1 MFRKIAAAAAVT
13 LSLVEGGA
21 SAAPVSFLAIGD
33 TGYIPAYE
41 QFDHGETPPR
51 TLGAYMAAEADDWL
65 ESHPDLTGF
74 TPTPWVFETAHG
86 GFMNASGMYPVAWA
100 AKEVCRREGCRFAAM
115 LGDNIYP
122 DGATLGADGIADAR
136 RFEDMLDKPYGD
148 LGAGVPD
155 FTIYAMMGNH
165 DWHISREATMAQ
177 LAYLQAH
184 PNFTMPGL
192 FYRATPKGLEGE
204 VELFVIDT
212 EMLLA
217 GHTVYRDKL
226 DAEGREIRTG
236 ELDTWPDFVK
246 PATPEER
253 RMVAWLEE
261 ALASSTARWKIVM
274 GHHALWSSGGSKY
287 EKAHTLKGLLMPALC
302 RYADLYISG
311 DDHLTELYSD
321 DCAAHGMADR
331 PPLPLIVAG
340 AGSKYR
346 PQHPAF
352 FRRQLADNPGLKNH
366 FAQGSTWGFA
376 HVTVDGEVLTT
387 RLYSTP
393 TDMSGRPVE
402 ELEMEFRRRSGG
414 R

>member
-33 TGYIPAYE
+33 TGYIPAYK

-51 TLGAYMAAEADDWL
+51 NLGAYMAAEADDWL

-192 FYRATPKGLEGE
+192 FYRATPNGLEG
-204 VELFVIDT
+204 
-212 EMLLA
+212 
-217 GHTVYRDKL
+217 
-226 DAEGREIRTG
+226 
-236 ELDTWPDFVK
+236 
-246 PATPEER
+246 
-253 RMVAWLEE
+253 
-261 ALASSTARWKIVM
+261 
-274 GHHALWSSGGSKY
+274 
-287 EKAHTLKGLLMPALC
+287 
-302 RYADLYISG
+302 
-311 DDHLTELYSD
+311 
-321 DCAAHGMADR
+321 
-331 PPLPLIVAG
+331 
-340 AGSKYR
+340 
-346 PQHPAF
+346 
-352 FRRQLADNPGLKNH
+352 
-366 FAQGSTWGFA
+366 
-376 HVTVDGEVLTT
+376 
-387 RLYSTP
+387 
-393 TDMSGRPVE
+393 
-402 ELEMEFRRRSGG
+402 
-414 R
+414 